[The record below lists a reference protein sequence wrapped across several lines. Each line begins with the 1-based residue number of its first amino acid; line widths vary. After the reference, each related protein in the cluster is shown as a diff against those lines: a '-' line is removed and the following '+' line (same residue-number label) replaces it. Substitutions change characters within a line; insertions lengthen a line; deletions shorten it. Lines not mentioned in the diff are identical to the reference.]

1 MVGRTER
8 GMTAPATAR
17 PDQAFTNE
25 TEAVL

>member
-8 GMTAPATAR
+8 GMTAPATASS
-17 PDQAFTNE
+17 DQAFTNE